1 MYWITLLLLGVLWG
15 NIEEV
20 SAKSNKTDNTYHT
33 NNIKTLKKIKLT
45 TKNSLVLKGSV
56 DDKSISTLIHQLNK
70 MEKKNEIYLYLDTP
84 GGSVES
90 GQKLTLNHEL

>member
-33 NNIKTLKKIKLT
+33 NNIKTLKKIAT
-45 TKNSLVLKGSV
+45 TICLAC
-56 DDKSISTLIHQLNK
+56 TL
-70 MEKKNEIYLYLDTP
+70 
-84 GGSVES
+84 
-90 GQKLTLNHEL
+90 